1 MAFYK
6 LSMRLKQMKTEYHYT
21 ECGLDNIILC
31 NREIVQ
37 DDHGEQVVL
46 IPNINGLHEFIA
58 LSIIDSENRMSG
70 KELRFLRTLMGLT
83 QDELAQIV
91 QRKRLTINRWESGKT
106 RINGAVETLL
116 RQLVAEHFEVKKS
129 VRETSIKRRE
139 KTRTEPIRID
149 CSDPK
154 HYRLV
159 A

>member
-1 MAFYK
+1 M
-6 LSMRLKQMKTEYHYT
+6 EYHYT

-37 DDHGEQVVL
+37 DDHGEQVII
-46 IPNINGLHEFIA
+46 IPNINGLHKFIA

-70 KELRFLRTLMGLT
+70 KELRFLRTHMGLT

-91 QRKRLTINRWESGKT
+91 QRTRLTINRWESDQV
-106 RINGAVETLL
+106 RIDGAIETLF
-116 RQLVAEHFEVKKS
+116 RQLVAEHCGVKKS
-129 VRETSIKRRE
+129 VRESCIRRRE
-139 KTRTEPIRID
+139 KTKPEIMRID
-149 CSDPK
+149 CSDPQ

>member
-1 MAFYK
+1 MD
-6 LSMRLKQMKTEYHYT
+6 YHYT

-37 DDHGEQVVL
+37 DDYGEQVVI
-46 IPNINGLHEFIA
+46 IPNINGLHEFIS
-58 LSIIDSENRMSG
+58 LSIINSENRMSG
-70 KELRFLRTLMGLT
+70 KEIRFLRTELGLT

-91 QRKRLTINRWESGKT
+91 QRTRLTINRWESGKAP
-106 RINGAVETLL
+106 INGAVETLF
-116 RQLVAEHFEVKKS
+116 RQLVAEHFGVKKS
-129 VRETSIKRRE
+129 VWESCIRRQE
-139 KTRTEPIRID
+139 KTKTEIMRID